1 VIFTGDLTMT
11 RTTSGETTQVRA
23 DSNARLFGASFVKS
37 WSLSTMD
44 RKSGRP
50 QEFLEVKP
58 GEKAER
64 WRFRDD
70 GISHEKLRPHKSAP
84 HEPLEAWAVSKTE
97 MLAGGA
103 DPAGWVHDYI
113 AMIVRLRELP
123 ITKPGDQAIVRVS
136 TNRGAVRLRISASE
150 ERTESR
156 TFTDMATGARRS
168 VDLRELRLR
177 VSPLEGEPAET
188 KGFMNMEGETELW
201 VEATTRTLIEI
212 SGNVPKVP
220 GRVVITLS
228 GYRSATP

>member
-1 VIFTGDLTMT
+1 MVLAEST
-11 RTTSGETTQVRA
+11 
-23 DSNARLFGASFVKS
+23 ARLFGSIFVNS

-50 QEFLEVKP
+50 LEFLEVKP
-58 GEKAER
+58 GEKANR
-64 WRFRDD
+64 WKFRDD
-70 GISHEKLRPHKSAP
+70 GISHEKLRPHKGAP
-84 HEPLEAWAVSKTE
+84 DEPIDKWAVSRSEK
-97 MLAGGA
+97 LSGGA

-136 TNRGAVRLRISASE
+136 TNRGAVRLRVSASE
-150 ERTESR
+150 ERTENR
-156 TFTDMATGARRS
+156 TFTDLATGAHRA

-177 VSPLEGEPAET
+177 VSPLEGDPAEA
-188 KGFMNMEGETELW
+188 KGLLNMEGETELW

-228 GYRSATP
+228 AYRSTGS